1 MHFISFF
8 LIIIVHHKFHNLN
21 RYYTFRIRLICIQF
35 YILINHRYEAIQL
48 KQVLV
53 IFQILVSIFY
63 TRHPILLFGFSSTF
77 WKYLKECIKLEKVRI
92 YRFCEKVTIQDPK
105 LPNWNNY
112 ASCLECVNYK
122 YIVDCISS
130 EFLSQRVREAESP
143 RLITVLSK
151 VLYSCRSIPVR
162 ELSQLPIATTFD
174 SV

>member
-8 LIIIVHHKFHNLN
+8 LIIIVHHKLHNLN

-63 TRHPILLFGFSSTF
+63 TRHPHITF

-92 YRFCEKVTIQDPK
+92 YRFCE
-105 LPNWNNY
+105 
-112 ASCLECVNYK
+112 
-122 YIVDCISS
+122 
-130 EFLSQRVREAESP
+130 
-143 RLITVLSK
+143 
-151 VLYSCRSIPVR
+151 
-162 ELSQLPIATTFD
+162 
-174 SV
+174 